1 MADHASSESDLSG
14 AWLVWGF
21 LFGAIGLSYFIY
33 GKKQQAM
40 LPMLCGFSLM
50 IYPYFVSNV
59 MVLIAI
65 GVTLMGI
72 PYFMRD

>member
-1 MADHASSESDLSG
+1 MADHASSESAISG
-14 AWLVWGF
+14 AWFVWGF
-21 LFGAIGLSYFIY
+21 LFGAVGLSYFIY

-40 LPMLCGFSLM
+40 WPMLCGFGLM
-50 IYPYFVSNV
+50 ICPYYISNV

-72 PYFMRD
+72 PDFMRD